1 MGEWKIGLK
10 ESLIDIFC
18 ETQNSLS
25 DIRYWKNTIFS
36 YNIYILW
43 KIENSKWADKVPK
56 LLEGRGPKQTWLRTL
71 VWLS

>member
-25 DIRYWKNTIFS
+25 DIERIQYFPTTYIYYEKLRIQNGLIRYQS
-36 YNIYILW
+36 Y
-43 KIENSKWADKVPK
+43 
-56 LLEGRGPKQTWLRTL
+56 
-71 VWLS
+71 